1 MNVLFSK
8 TAWEQYKNWQ
18 TREEKIIERIHEL
31 IKAIQRDPYRGIG
44 KPEPLRQNLKG
55 YWSRRITSEHRL
67 VYRIKGKENE
77 ATRLE
82 ILTCEYHYSK

>member
-18 TREEKIIERIHEL
+18 SRDEKVVERIHDL
-31 IKAIQRDPYRGIG
+31 IKMIQREPYKGIG

-67 VYRIKGKENE
+67 VYRITGLKNE
-77 ATRLE
+77 AQRVE
-82 ILTCEYHYSK
+82 ILTCEFYYKK

>member
-18 TREEKIIERIHEL
+18 TCDKKIIERIHEL
-31 IKAIQRDPYRGIG
+31 IKATQRDPFKGIG

-67 VYRIKGKENE
+67 VYRITGAKNE
-77 ATRLE
+77 AQRME
-82 ILTCEYHYSK
+82 ILTCEFHYRK